1 MKRYIKFISIFALI
15 FSLCLLSINFN
26 VKADDSHSHSYNN
39 GICECGEYEEPVW
52 KQHYPVGWEV
62 GNAGQLLY
70 VIEKHNSGELNNN
83 IILTNDI
90 TLPEDFEFVSL
101 GTAEYPFTKS
111 ILTINDNVYTINLN
125 NQVVTS
131 SNYGFI
137 GYAKGEEANKALI
150 ENINDIAGLRI
161 VCVSEKDV
169 YGIVKRI
176 CNLDEINIIKKKD
189 YIKKPKESG
198 YSAYHIIAEVPVYL
212 EDKKVWIKVELQI
225 RTMAMDFWA
234 NLEHGVKY
242 KSSLTISKR
251 ESALLKIYAKII
263 SKINNSIVRMYKK
276 NYQYIESKI

>member
-1 MKRYIKFISIFALI
+1 MKKVALRKQEVHINDVNFEKLMLVYSIALTNIK
-15 FSLCLLSINFN
+15 N
-26 VKADDSHSHSYNN
+26 V
-39 GICECGEYEEPVW
+39 I
-52 KQHYPVGWEV
+52 
-62 GNAGQLLY
+62 
-70 VIEKHNSGELNNN
+70 GELTEKINN
-83 IILTNDI
+83 
-90 TLPEDFEFVSL
+90 ED
-101 GTAEYPFTKS
+101 GH
-111 ILTINDNVYTINLN
+111 N
-125 NQVVTS
+125 VVTNIS
-131 SNYGFI
+131 SRI
-137 GYAKGEEANKALI
+137 KKPDSIIDKMIRKGYELTYKSLI

-161 VCVSEKDV
+161 VCVSGKDV

-176 CNLDEINIIKKKD
+176 CNLDEINVIKKKD

-276 NYQYIESKI
+276 NYQYIESKT